1 MPRTLHLNAFLMGV
15 GHHEAAWRHPRTSEH
30 EVLDVSHFVRL
41 GQIAERGKLDSV
53 FFADGLAVG
62 PNIRRNTQAIF
73 EPITLLSAI
82 AGGTSK
88 VGLIATASTG
98 YNHPYTLARAFASL
112 EHISGGR
119 AGWNIVTSGQEQE
132 ALNFGYDSIPD
143 HAGRYRRA
151 GEFVDVVN
159 RLWDSW
165 EDGAVVLDVDKAV
178 FADPDRVHAINHD
191 GEAFKV
197 RGPLNSPRSPQG
209 RPVLV
214 QAGSS
219 EDGKDLA
226 ARYAEVVFTAQRTI
240 AEGHDFYRDLK
251 GRLPG
256 YGRDAEDLQIL
267 PGIVPFIGSTEREA
281 RELEQEFTDLI
292 SPDYALGQLSNFFNV
307 DLTGLPL
314 DSQLP
319 ELPPESEIEGHKSRS
334 TLVRQLAAQGNLT
347 IRELIGRLGGGR
359 GHRSITGTPE
369 QIADDLI
376 AWVDAGAADGFNVMP
391 PYLPGGLEDFV
402 DHVVPILQARGR
414 FRPDYT
420 ATTLR
425 GHYGI
430 ELPSGALAKERA
442 AATA

>member
-1 MPRTLHLNAFLMGV
+1 MTRTLHLNAFLMGV

-30 EVLDVSHFVRL
+30 QVLDVAHFVRL

-53 FFADGLAVG
+53 FFADGLAIG

-98 YNHPYTLARAFASL
+98 YNHPYSLARAFASL

-119 AGWNIVTSGQEQE
+119 AGWNIVTSGQAQE
-132 ALNFGYDSIPD
+132 ALNFGLDSIPD

-151 GEFVDVVN
+151 QEFVDVVN
-159 RLWDSW
+159 KLWDSW
-165 EDGAVVLDVDKAV
+165 DDDAVVLDVDNAI
-178 FADPDRVHAINHD
+178 FADPGRVHAINHV

-197 RGPLNSPRSPQG
+197 QGPLNSPRSPQG

-240 AEGHDFYRDLK
+240 AEGQDFYRDLK
-251 GRLPG
+251 HRLPRF
-256 YGRDAEDLQIL
+256 GRSADDLQIL

-281 RELEQEFTDLI
+281 RELEREFTDLI

-314 DSQLP
+314 DSKLP
-319 ELPPESEIEGHKSRS
+319 ALPPESEIQGHKSRS
-334 TLVRQLAAQGNLT
+334 TLVRQLAANEDLT

-359 GHRSITGTPE
+359 GHRSIAGTPE
-369 QIADDLI
+369 QIADDLV

-414 FRPDYT
+414 FRNDYT

-430 ELPSGALAKERA
+430 ELPTGSVAKEPA
-442 AATA
+442 AASA